1 MKLKIKKLNQDA
13 IIPNYVHSTDSGMDL
28 YSVEDK
34 IILPSE
40 TILIKT
46 GISIELPKKTE
57 AQIRPKSGIALKHSV
72 TVLNTPGTIDE
83 GYTGEIQIIMINH
96 GKMAYK
102 INKGEKI
109 AQMVI
114 MPVIRVA
121 VQEVNDLKDTSRG
134 VGGFGS
140 TGLKKDK
147 KECIHSL
154 GLCIGACQR
163 INKEGV

>member
-13 IIPNYVHSTDSGMDL
+13 IIPNYAHATDSGMDL
-28 YSVEDK
+28 YSIEDK
-34 IILPSE
+34 IIRPGE
-40 TILIKT
+40 TSLIKT
-46 GISIELPKKTE
+46 GLKIELPKKTE

-83 GYTGEIQIIMINH
+83 GYTGEIQIILINH
-96 GKMAYK
+96 GKNPYK

-109 AQMVI
+109 AQMVV

-121 VQEVNDLKDTSRG
+121 IQETNDLKDTSRG
-134 VGGFGS
+134 GGGFGS
-140 TGLKKDK
+140 TGLKKEK

-154 GLCIGACQR
+154 GLYVGSCMMEVKGF
-163 INKEGV
+163 